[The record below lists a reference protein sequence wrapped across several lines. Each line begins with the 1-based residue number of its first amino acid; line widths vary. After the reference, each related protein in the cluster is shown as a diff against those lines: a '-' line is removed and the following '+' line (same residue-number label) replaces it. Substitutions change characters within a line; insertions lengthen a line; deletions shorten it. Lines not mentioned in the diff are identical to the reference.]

1 MADAVKKVDV
11 SPAMRESLIRVS
23 RSNATKGDGLAKYI
37 FDRTDS
43 DKQAVAEIYLYAK
56 HALERNQYVRQVD
69 AANQAGSGMTDAE
82 ANAIINWF
90 NSNLSQQNR
99 SAIAQVE
106 AAVQAIV
113 ADTNKVRIDGDL
125 ISPERDERPVQQEG
139 RESARL
145 PELCP
150 TSWCL

>member
-1 MADAVKKVDV
+1 
-11 SPAMRESLIRVS
+11 VS

-69 AANQAGSGMTDAE
+69 QANQAGSGMTDAE

-90 NSNLSQQNR
+90 NSSLSQQNR

-106 AAVQAIV
+106 AAAGH
-113 ADTNKVRIDGDL
+113 RG
-125 ISPERDERPVQQEG
+125 
-139 RESARL
+139 
-145 PELCP
+145 
-150 TSWCL
+150 